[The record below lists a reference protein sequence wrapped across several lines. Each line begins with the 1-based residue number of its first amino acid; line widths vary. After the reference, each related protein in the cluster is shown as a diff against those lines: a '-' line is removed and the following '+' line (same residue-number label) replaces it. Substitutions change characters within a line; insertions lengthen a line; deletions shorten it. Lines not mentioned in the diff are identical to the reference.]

1 MVRDALRPDR
11 AADDPAPN
19 GHSVERYNSRATG
32 GDVTRILAQAA
43 QGSARAAGELLPLVY
58 NELRRVAMQ
67 KLAGEKPGQTLQAT
81 ALVHEAYVRLMGSEE
96 EAPQWHGRNHF
107 FMAAA
112 EAMRR
117 ILVEN
122 ARRKASIRRG
132 GDFRRQDVELELL
145 PLPPADEE
153 VLAINDALEKL
164 AAERPAVAR
173 LVELRYFGGLTLDE
187 AAALLDVSPR
197 TAHRYWAYARAW
209 LHGELSRTPRGSAPD
224 SA

>member
-1 MVRDALRPDR
+1 MVRDALRPDH
-11 AADDPAPN
+11 AAEVPAPN
-19 GHSVERYNSRATG
+19 GHAVERFDPRSPA

-58 NELRRVAMQ
+58 NELRRVATQ

-81 ALVHEAYVRLMGSEE
+81 ALVHEAYLRLLGSDQ
-96 EAPQWHGRNHF
+96 EARQWHSRNHF
-107 FMAAA
+107 FLAAA

-132 GDFRRQDVELELL
+132 GDFHRQDLKLELL
-145 PLPPADEE
+145 PLPQADEE
-153 VLAINDALEKL
+153 VLAIHDALGKL
-164 AAERPAVAR
+164 AAERPAVAK

-187 AAALLDVSPR
+187 AAALLEVSPR
-197 TAHRYWAYARAW
+197 TAHRHWAYARAW
-209 LHGELSRTPRGSAPD
+209 LHGELVRAPRGPAPD
-224 SA
+224 GA